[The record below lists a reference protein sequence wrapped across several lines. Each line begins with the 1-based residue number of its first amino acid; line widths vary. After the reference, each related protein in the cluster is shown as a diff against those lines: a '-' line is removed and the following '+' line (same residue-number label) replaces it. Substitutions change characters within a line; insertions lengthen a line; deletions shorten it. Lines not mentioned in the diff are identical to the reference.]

1 MKYVALLL
9 WLSIALAGVAED
21 HSQVTTQPHA
31 VHLSTALDHITV
43 LEFGEP
49 ITQAAAGSSA
59 FNIEWRE
66 NKVLIRPLRSGAS
79 SDLFVWTTSKKRYA
93 YELDPPGDAK
103 DMNYAIDNP
112 TPVQPPVPAAHSE
125 ARLTQVADMV
135 LTRAFLNADRID
147 SREIRSEKDRVVIRV
162 ENVFQSSN
170 SVYIRCS
177 IHNRTT
183 RPYRMLQPQVYELLA
198 PRTEISLV
206 NRRGTQLG
214 GHFIGS
220 LGPIKDAAV
229 PVASAQFLTE
239 DLAPGETTLGVI
251 VLRTQLSPAAV
262 LRIVFSDDGVRHVS
276 ATFVF

>member
-1 MKYVALLL
+1 
-9 WLSIALAGVAED
+9 
-21 HSQVTTQPHA
+21 
-31 VHLSTALDHITV
+31 
-43 LEFGEP
+43 
-49 ITQAAAGSSA
+49 
-59 FNIEWRE
+59 
-66 NKVLIRPLRSGAS
+66 AS

>member
-9 WLSIALAGVAED
+9 FWSIALAGVAED
-21 HSQVTTQPHA
+21 HSEVALQPHA

-49 ITQAAAGSSA
+49 VTQAAAGSSA

-79 SDLFVWTTSKKRYA
+79 SDLFVWTASKKRYA

-103 DMNYAIDNP
+103 NMNYAIDNP
-112 TPVQPPVPAAHSE
+112 TPVQPPVPAEDSE

-135 LTRAFLNADRID
+135 ITRAFLNADRID
-147 SREIRSEKDRVVIRV
+147 NREIRSEKDRVVIRI
-162 ENVFQSSN
+162 ENVFQSAN

-198 PRTEISLV
+198 PQTAISLV
-206 NRRGTQLG
+206 NLRGTQLT

-220 LGPIKDAAV
+220 LGLTKDAAM

-251 VLRTQLSPAAV
+251 VVRSQLSPAAV
-262 LRIVFSDDGVRHVS
+262 LRIVFPDDGVRHVS